1 VGCEKCR
8 KTGYRG
14 RLSIIEFIQMDDD
27 FYAQILKGND
37 PIALRELAA
46 EKGNYTMFQDGLIKA
61 TQGHT
66 TLEEIYRVT
75 HNS

>member
-1 VGCEKCR
+1 
-8 KTGYRG
+8 
-14 RLSIIEFIQMDDD
+14 MDDD